1 MTALTVAALT
11 DTKPSGWALDIYV
24 SDELYADIIASELA
38 TGIEIALTDP
48 AMNAQVETA
57 LRAHFAGAEYA
68 VTNRQSGSDFLRE
81 MSSGVYL
88 LLGYIFAALFL
99 LILLILYVRLCDY
112 IEGSR
117 PLIRSLH
124 RLGASKRT
132 LYRSYIRQDGISAAA
147 AVAAPFLISLPL
159 TALLC
164 VWQKAPL
171 HLDGGMLTVYA
182 ALAALLLFTYWHP
195 VHRSLKR
202 VLRPL

>member
-1 MTALTVAALT
+1 MDLL
-11 DTKPSGWALDIYV
+11 
-24 SDELYADIIASELA
+24 
-38 TGIEIALTDP
+38 
-48 AMNAQVETA
+48 QV
-57 LRAHFAGAEYA
+57 A
-68 VTNRQSGSDFLRE
+68 VTAVGA
-81 MSSGVYL
+81 
-88 LLGYIFAALFL
+88 FAALFL
-99 LILLILYVRLCDY
+99 LILLILYIQLCDY

-117 PLIRSLH
+117 PLIRSLY

-171 HLDGGMLTVYA
+171 HLDGRMLAVYA

>member
-1 MTALTVAALT
+1 
-11 DTKPSGWALDIYV
+11 
-24 SDELYADIIASELA
+24 
-38 TGIEIALTDP
+38 
-48 AMNAQVETA
+48 MNAQVETA
-57 LRAHFAGAEYA
+57 LRVRFAGAEYA